1 MRPKVRFKKK
11 PCRIRGWGV
20 QRNMAGLKIRAP
32 APKPGRLQAWAGSLE
47 QPGQDSATPWSVRM
61 AKESLGLEGERPL
74 HTEFSGAAGR
84 SFLPKCLK
92 SLLHAHR
99 GCDQ

>member
-1 MRPKVRFKKK
+1 MHPKVRFKKK

-20 QRNMAGLKIRAP
+20 QRSMAGLKIRAP
-32 APKPGRLQAWAGSLE
+32 APQPGRVQAWAGSLE
-47 QPGQDSATPWSVRM
+47 EPGQDSATPWSVRM

-74 HTEFSGAAGR
+74 NTEFSGAAGR

-92 SLLHAHR
+92 SLLHGHR